1 MPLVVACPKCNAK
14 FKLPDELIGKP
25 IQCKACQAR
34 FQVGQPRKALP
45 GQPAGKAGT
54 AVATSTITPEQR
66 AEMARLGVDGPLQS
80 RPDLFAGGPIS
91 PADPLANHVV
101 QDPGFAGSANR
112 AQAKEEA
119 SQQDEQDEQDEYSA
133 VFVNPAISAPKQT
146 EKKSDPL
153 APFLNKDDGF
163 GEPLDV
169 GGKKKSS
176 QAGWLK
182 VGFLLLLFLLAFVLS
197 FTLDTLVVPF
207 FFFMFCFFLTGIV
220 ALVLTVKGSI
230 CVAKNT
236 NSVPLGIVSFLFGP
250 LLLYFL
256 FAHMNKP
263 HPTKDL
269 LLSFIALVVV
279 QGVGFGL
286 MVVAFLVSGITD
298 PRVLFQ

>member
-14 FKLPDELIGKP
+14 FKLPDQLIGKP

-34 FQVGQPRKALP
+34 FQVGKPRKALP
-45 GQPAGKAGT
+45 DQSAGKAGT

-91 PADPLANHVV
+91 AADPLANHVV

-112 AQAKEEA
+112 AEVEEKA
-119 SQQDEQDEQDEYSA
+119 SQQADQEEYSA
-133 VFVNPAISAPKQT
+133 VFVNPAITAPKQT
-146 EKKSDPL
+146 ETKSDPL
-153 APFLNKDDGF
+153 APYLNKDDGF
-163 GEPLDV
+163 GEPLDA
-169 GGKKKSS
+169 GGKKKSP

-182 VGFLLLLFLLAFVLS
+182 VGFLLLFFLLAFVLS
-197 FTLDTLVVPF
+197 FTLDTMVVPF
-207 FFFMFCFFLTGIV
+207 LFFMFCFFLTGVV
-220 ALVLTVKGSI
+220 ALVLSAKGSI

-236 NSVPLGIVSFLFGP
+236 NSLPLGIVSFLFSP
-250 LLLYFL
+250 LLIYFL

-269 LLSFIALVVV
+269 LFSFIALLVV

-286 MVVAFLVSGITD
+286 LVVAMLVSGISD
-298 PRVLFQ
+298 PAVLFQ